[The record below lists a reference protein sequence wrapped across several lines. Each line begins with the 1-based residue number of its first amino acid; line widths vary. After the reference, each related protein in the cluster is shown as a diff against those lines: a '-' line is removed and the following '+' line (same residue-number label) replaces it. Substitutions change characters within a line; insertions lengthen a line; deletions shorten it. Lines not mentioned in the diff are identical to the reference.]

1 MLLIMQDLAILKT
14 RQKLQQQSCDER
26 VSVSFCNFLGFSKQ
40 QSTSSS
46 TAMIGAI
53 RALSTFSREQRILG
67 SRSGFATARAPAAYL
82 LFFHFQNAIED
93 RGNYVFSYVDS
104 LLVPLPFVKV
114 LHSSLA
120 RIILTDRSHQTPL
133 KTKKLKRKCQ
143 RIKAILSLE
152 EDLVLFRKYLCTSQS
167 QQ

>member
-1 MLLIMQDLAILKT
+1 M
-14 RQKLQQQSCDER
+14 
-26 VSVSFCNFLGFSKQ
+26 SFCNFLGFSKQ

-53 RALSTFSREQRILG
+53 RALSTFSRGSKESLG
-67 SRSGFATARAPAAYL
+67 QGADLQLQQQHHTY
-82 LFFHFQNAIED
+82 FFFYFQNAIED

-120 RIILTDRSHQTPL
+120 RIIPTDRSHQTPL
-133 KTKKLKRKCQ
+133 NTEKKLKRKCQ
-143 RIKAILSLE
+143 RIKAILSLD
-152 EDLVLFRKYLCTSQS
+152 EDLVLFRKYLPLSQ
-167 QQ
+167 

>member
-1 MLLIMQDLAILKT
+1 M
-14 RQKLQQQSCDER
+14 
-26 VSVSFCNFLGFSKQ
+26 SFCNFLGFSKQ

-53 RALSTFSREQRILG
+53 RALSTFSRGQRILG
-67 SRSGFATARAPAAYL
+67 SRSGFATARAAAAYL

-120 RIILTDRSHQTPL
+120 RIIPTDRSHQTPL
-133 KTKKLKRKCQ
+133 KKETGCLKKSTR
-143 RIKAILSLE
+143 E
-152 EDLVLFRKYLCTSQS
+152 E
-167 QQ
+167 

>member
-1 MLLIMQDLAILKT
+1 
-14 RQKLQQQSCDER
+14 
-26 VSVSFCNFLGFSKQ
+26 
-40 QSTSSS
+40 
-46 TAMIGAI
+46 MIGAI

-120 RIILTDRSHQTPL
+120 RIIPTDRSHQTPL
-133 KTKKLKRKCQ
+133 KKRDRLPEKKVLGKNKCDFVIRGPCITWYLLQ
-143 RIKAILSLE
+143 ARPALRMKTVFYYTM
-152 EDLVLFRKYLCTSQS
+152 VLQ
-167 QQ
+167 